1 MDPVPVN
8 VAVTVLVS
16 VAVWSLL
23 EFIPLLFP
31 GEAGRLAAR
40 LRPLPSGLIEV
51 THHINLLRR
60 GRPWQRFMARE
71 VIAELFK
78 TRLQEL
84 EALKYEEWRSE
95 LESQKELMERREL
108 SDDEILHIEA
118 GKEMMVNSEGEMLHI
133 EAGKEMMVNSEG
145 EMQRPEGAVY
155 PTAGEEEFIRIRN
168 HKKELLDDLRDRY
181 SDFRIWAPRNRDIL
195 RYIQDKVFRREE
207 FDLEGLR
214 DHSREWALLNIWGM
228 EPPVSYPEEELL
240 EDLLL
245 YLELMDDDSTAI
257 KLARALSGNDDS
269 LRYLDEVIRTVS
281 AWKTGEDPVFPQS
294 RQ

>member
-1 MDPVPVN
+1 MDPIPVN

-40 LRPLPSGLIEV
+40 LRPLPSGLMEV

-118 GKEMMVNSEGEMLHI
+118 GKEMMVNSEGEM
-133 EAGKEMMVNSEG
+133 
-145 EMQRPEGAVY
+145 QRAEGAVY

-214 DHSREWALLNIWGM
+214 DHSREWALVNIWGM

-245 YLELMDDDSTAI
+245 YLELMGDDSTAI

>member
-40 LRPLPSGLIEV
+40 LRPLPSGLMEV

-118 GKEMMVNSEGEMLHI
+118 GKEMMVNSEGEM
-133 EAGKEMMVNSEG
+133 
-145 EMQRPEGAVY
+145 QRAEGAVY

-214 DHSREWALLNIWGM
+214 DHSREWALVNIWGM

-245 YLELMDDDSTAI
+245 YLELMGDDSTAI

>member
-40 LRPLPSGLIEV
+40 LRPLPSGLMEV

-118 GKEMMVNSEGEMLHI
+118 GKEMMVNSEG
-133 EAGKEMMVNSEG
+133 K
-145 EMQRPEGAVY
+145 MQRAEGAVY

-214 DHSREWALLNIWGM
+214 DHSREWALVNIWGM

-281 AWKTGEDPVFPQS
+281 AWKTGEDSVFPQS
-294 RQ
+294 RR

>member
-1 MDPVPVN
+1 MDPIPVN

-40 LRPLPSGLIEV
+40 LRPLPSGLMEV

-118 GKEMMVNSEGEMLHI
+118 GKEMMVNSEGEM
-133 EAGKEMMVNSEG
+133 
-145 EMQRPEGAVY
+145 QRAEGAVY

-214 DHSREWALLNIWGM
+214 DHSREWALVNIWGM

>member
-1 MDPVPVN
+1 MDPIPVN

-40 LRPLPSGLIEV
+40 LRPLPSGLMEV

-118 GKEMMVNSEGEMLHI
+118 GKEMMVNSEGEM
-133 EAGKEMMVNSEG
+133 
-145 EMQRPEGAVY
+145 QRVEGAVY

-214 DHSREWALLNIWGM
+214 DHSREWALVNIWGM

-245 YLELMDDDSTAI
+245 YLELMGDDSTAI

>member
-40 LRPLPSGLIEV
+40 LRPLPSGLMEV

-118 GKEMMVNSEGEMLHI
+118 GKEMMVNSEGEM
-133 EAGKEMMVNSEG
+133 
-145 EMQRPEGAVY
+145 QRAEGAVY

-214 DHSREWALLNIWGM
+214 DHSREWALVNIWGM

-281 AWKTGEDPVFPQS
+281 AWKTGEDSVFPQS
-294 RQ
+294 RR

>member
-118 GKEMMVNSEGEMLHI
+118 GKEMMVNSEGEM
-133 EAGKEMMVNSEG
+133 
-145 EMQRPEGAVY
+145 QRAEGAVY

-214 DHSREWALLNIWGM
+214 DHSREWALVNIWGM

>member
-1 MDPVPVN
+1 MDPIPVN

-40 LRPLPSGLIEV
+40 LRPLPSGLMEV

-108 SDDEILHIEA
+108 SDDEI
-118 GKEMMVNSEGEMLHI
+118 LHI

-214 DHSREWALLNIWGM
+214 DHSREWALVNIWGM

>member
-1 MDPVPVN
+1 MFLMDPIPVN

-40 LRPLPSGLIEV
+40 LRPLPSGLMEV

-118 GKEMMVNSEGEMLHI
+118 GKEMMVNSEGEM
-133 EAGKEMMVNSEG
+133 
-145 EMQRPEGAVY
+145 QRAEGAVY

-214 DHSREWALLNIWGM
+214 DHSREWALVNIWGM

>member
-1 MDPVPVN
+1 MDPIPVN

-40 LRPLPSGLIEV
+40 LRPLPSGLMEV

-118 GKEMMVNSEGEMLHI
+118 GKEMMVNSEGEM
-133 EAGKEMMVNSEG
+133 
-145 EMQRPEGAVY
+145 QRAEGAVY
-155 PTAGEEEFIRIRN
+155 PTAGEAEFIRIRN

-214 DHSREWALLNIWGM
+214 DHSREWALVNIWGM

>member
-1 MDPVPVN
+1 MDPIPVN

-118 GKEMMVNSEGEMLHI
+118 GKEMMVNSEGEM
-133 EAGKEMMVNSEG
+133 
-145 EMQRPEGAVY
+145 QRVEGAVY

-214 DHSREWALLNIWGM
+214 DHSREWALVNIWGM

-245 YLELMDDDSTAI
+245 YLELMGDDSTAI

>member
-118 GKEMMVNSEGEMLHI
+118 GKEMMVNSEGEM
-133 EAGKEMMVNSEG
+133 
-145 EMQRPEGAVY
+145 QRVEGAVY

-214 DHSREWALLNIWGM
+214 DHSREWALVNIWGM

>member
-1 MDPVPVN
+1 MDPIPVN

-40 LRPLPSGLIEV
+40 LRPLPSGLMEV

-118 GKEMMVNSEGEMLHI
+118 GKEMMVNSEGEM
-133 EAGKEMMVNSEG
+133 
-145 EMQRPEGAVY
+145 QRAEGAVY

>member
-40 LRPLPSGLIEV
+40 LRPLPSGLMEV

-118 GKEMMVNSEGEMLHI
+118 GKEMMVNSEGEM
-133 EAGKEMMVNSEG
+133 
-145 EMQRPEGAVY
+145 QRAEGAVY

-214 DHSREWALLNIWGM
+214 DHSREWALVNIWGM

>member
-1 MDPVPVN
+1 MDPIPVN

-40 LRPLPSGLIEV
+40 LRPLPSGLMEV

-118 GKEMMVNSEGEMLHI
+118 GKEMMVNSEGEM
-133 EAGKEMMVNSEG
+133 
-145 EMQRPEGAVY
+145 QRAEGAVY

-214 DHSREWALLNIWGM
+214 DHSREWALVNIWGM

-281 AWKTGEDPVFPQS
+281 AWKTGEDSVFHQS
-294 RQ
+294 CQ

>member
-118 GKEMMVNSEGEMLHI
+118 GKEMMVNSEGEM
-133 EAGKEMMVNSEG
+133 
-145 EMQRPEGAVY
+145 QRVEGAVY

-214 DHSREWALLNIWGM
+214 DHSREWALVNIWGM

-245 YLELMDDDSTAI
+245 YLELMGDDSTAI

>member
-1 MDPVPVN
+1 
-8 VAVTVLVS
+8 
-16 VAVWSLL
+16 
-23 EFIPLLFP
+23 
-31 GEAGRLAAR
+31 
-40 LRPLPSGLIEV
+40 
-51 THHINLLRR
+51 
-60 GRPWQRFMARE
+60 
-71 VIAELFK
+71 
-78 TRLQEL
+78 
-84 EALKYEEWRSE
+84 
-95 LESQKELMERREL
+95 
-108 SDDEILHIEA
+108 
-118 GKEMMVNSEGEMLHI
+118 
-133 EAGKEMMVNSEG
+133 
-145 EMQRPEGAVY
+145 MQRPEGAVY

-245 YLELMDDDSTAI
+245 YLELMGDDSTAI

-281 AWKTGEDPVFPQS
+281 AWETGEDPVFPQS